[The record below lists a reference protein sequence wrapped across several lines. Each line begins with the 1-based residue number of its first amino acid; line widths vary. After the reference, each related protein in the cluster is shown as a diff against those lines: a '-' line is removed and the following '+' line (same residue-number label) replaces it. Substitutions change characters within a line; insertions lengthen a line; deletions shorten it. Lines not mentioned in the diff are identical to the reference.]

1 MYHYY
6 EKLCRD
12 CGQKMAA
19 VAGNTCRDCLRDLAE
34 LRAERKRRRKVDTLS
49 PAR

>member
-1 MYHYY
+1 MQHYY

-12 CGQKMAA
+12 CGQKMPA
-19 VAGNTCRDCLRDLAE
+19 VAGTICRDCQRDLAE
-34 LRAERKRRRKVDTLS
+34 LRAERRRRKVDTLS